1 MNIVKNSSRENF
13 IEYNRILKSWLNTGD
28 SFVNKWVIV
37 EKSLTKQY
45 TNELKE
51 RIEYLSE
58 TILGMENLE

>member
-1 MNIVKNSSRENF
+1 MNP
-13 IEYNRILKSWLNTGD
+13 GD

-45 TNELKE
+45 TNEIKE

-58 TILGMENLE
+58 TILGMETLE

>member
-45 TNELKE
+45 TNEVKE

>member
-37 EKSLTKQY
+37 EKSLTKHY
-45 TNELKE
+45 TNEVKE

>member
-45 TNELKE
+45 TNEIKE